1 MSGYISSFYM
11 EVSDYTFSIPQE
23 ILDNQDLGHEF
34 TMTDEAMQ
42 VLAKFIVDHPEHD
55 NQWPLF

>member
-1 MSGYISSFYM
+1 M
-11 EVSDYTFSIPQE
+11 EVLDYTFSIPQE